1 MPLFSYVFLYPDKGK
16 FENSMH
22 FNTFL
27 KDPVK
32 KGCFQLDSPGHP
44 FHSMDHVHSRASWPQ
59 AVSASAEAEDANDSK
74 DSKIWLDMS
83 ETLRLTTA
91 QTAYYPLVI

>member
-1 MPLFSYVFLYPDKGK
+1 MA
-16 FENSMH
+16 
-22 FNTFL
+22 
-27 KDPVK
+27 
-32 KGCFQLDSPGHP
+32 PG
-44 FHSMDHVHSRASWPQ
+44 RAG
-59 AVSASAEAEDANDSK
+59 AGGVSASAEAEDANDSK